1 MGIKRLYV
9 EKKPG
14 FNGEANELAKD
25 IKDYVGVTS
34 VTGVRILHRYDTDKI
49 EEGVYNQAKHTIY
62 SEPPV
67 DILYDETLQ
76 LAENEQA
83 FAVMYLPGQ
92 YDQRADSLI
101 QCLKLIDPMAEPVVQ
116 VAKVYIIEGTLT
128 GMDIEAIKN
137 HCINHVDSMEAPL
150 TKPTSLELLTTPVQ
164 PVDVVENF
172 IQMEANEIEVLWG
185 ELGLAMTVA
194 DLLHTQSYFKD
205 IEKRNP
211 TITEIRVLDTYWSDH
226 CRHTTFLTQLDEVT
240 FENDERIQP
249 IRESYKAY
257 LKDRQDLYQE
267 KEADK
272 PVCLMDLAVIAMKK
286 CRQKGMLD
294 DLEVS
299 DEINACSIYV
309 DVETET
315 GSEPWL
321 VMFKNET
328 HNHPTEIEP
337 FGGAATCLGGAIRDP
352 LSGRAYV
359 YQAMRVSGAADP
371 TVDLSETM
379 EGKLP
384 QKKIVTESAMGYS
397 SYGNQIGLATG
408 LVKEIYHPGYVAKR
422 MEIGAVIAAAPVEQ
436 VKRETS
442 RPGDFIVL
450 LGGRTGRDGCG
461 GATGSSK
468 EHTQESIETCGAEV
482 QKGNAPTERK
492 IQRLF
497 RNPEAASLIRKCND
511 FGAGGVSVAIGEL
524 ADGLI
529 IDLDLVPKK
538 YEGLDG
544 TELAISESQ
553 ERMAVVLDPKDV
565 KAFMAYAEEENLE
578 AVHVATVTEEK
589 RLVMKHQNQTIV
601 DMSREFVDSNGA
613 KAFAKVHITAPDD
626 KSYFETQEAYVQKEL
641 EEKGTL
647 HFFLDRLQGLN
658 SCSQQGLVERFDS
671 TIGAGTVFMPYG
683 GLRQKTPMDT
693 MVAKIPVLGKETTT
707 ATIMGHGY
715 NPYLMSW
722 SPYHGAVYS
731 VIESVAKIVATGGAY
746 ESVRLTFQEYFK
758 RLNDDPSR
766 WGEPMAAL
774 LGAYHIQDALSIA
787 AIGGKDSMSG
797 SFHDLDVPPTL
808 VSFAVA
814 PTSVEKLISNDIKA
828 SGHHLYA
835 IVPTTDDETYLPD
848 TDVLKRQFRW
858 VHEEIQQGHIQSAMH
873 IPYGGIAE
881 GLFKMG
887 IGNGIGVI
895 LQDSIPATS
904 LFVPHPGGFIIETDS
919 TYDGAS
925 CPGLIDLGITD
936 EKAHLVIA
944 GESIGYSV
952 LEQAYESRL
961 ESVYPTEHMTSGNVV
976 DTLYEAAKPYIA
988 QHKVAKPEVFIP
1000 VFPGTNCEYD
1010 SMVAFERAGAKATTQ
1025 VFRNLTTRALEESV
1039 EAMVHQIRK
1048 SQMIFIPGGFSA
1060 GDEPDGSGK
1069 FIATIFRNEKITEAV
1084 MELLYKR
1091 DGLMM
1096 GICNGFQALIKLGL
1110 VPYGDIRSASDDA
1123 PTLTYNHIGR
1133 HVSRMARTKI
1143 VSNASP
1149 WLSGVSLGDIHQVP
1163 LSHGEGRFV
1172 ASESQIKELIAAGQ
1186 VFSTYVNA
1194 DGFASM
1200 DIQDNPNGSMYAVE
1214 GILSPDG
1221 RVLGKM
1227 GHSERRSNHTYKN
1240 IIGETNQYLFES
1252 GVGYYR

>member
-1 MGIKRLYV
+1 MAIRRLYV

-14 FNGEANELAKD
+14 FNGEARTLERD
-25 IKDYVGVTS
+25 IVDYVGVST
-34 VTGVRILHRYDTDKI
+34 VTGVRILHRYDTDNV
-49 EEGVYNQAKHTIY
+49 EDALYERAKHTIY

-67 DILYDETLQ
+67 DIIYDETIH

-92 YDQRADSLI
+92 YDQRADSLV
-101 QCLKLIDPMAEPVVQ
+101 QCLKLIDPKADPIVQ
-116 VAKVYIIEGTLT
+116 VAKVYIIEGRLT
-128 GMDIEAIKN
+128 DEMMQAIKN
-137 HCINHVDSMEAPL
+137 HCINHVDSMETPL
-150 TKPTSLELLTTPVQ
+150 TKPTSLELVMTPIE
-164 PVDVVENF
+164 PVATVDGF
-172 IQMEANEIEVLWG
+172 IDMHERAVMQLWE

-194 DLLHTQSYFKD
+194 DLLHTQAYFRGT
-205 IEKRNP
+205 EKRNP
-211 TITEIRVLDTYWSDH
+211 TITELRVLDTYWSDH
-226 CRHTTFLTQLDEVT
+226 CRHTTFLTQLESVT
-240 FENDERIQP
+240 FEDNEQMKP
-249 IRESYKAY
+249 IKNTYDAY
-257 LKDRQDLYQE
+257 LKDRHRIYQD
-267 KEADK
+267 KETEK
-272 PVCLMDLAVIAMKK
+272 PVCLMDLAVLAMKK
-286 CRQKGMLD
+286 GRQNGWLD

-315 GSEPWL
+315 GTEPWL

-359 YQAMRVSGAADP
+359 YQAMRVTGAADP
-371 TVDLSETM
+371 TVELSETI

-422 MEIGAVIAAAPVEQ
+422 MEIGAVIAAAPVSQ

-442 RPGDFIVL
+442 RPGDYIVL

-468 EHTQESIETCGAEV
+468 EHTQDSIETCGAEV
-482 QKGNAPTERK
+482 QKGNPPTERK

-497 RNPEAASLIRKCND
+497 RNPEAAGLIRKCND

-524 ADGLI
+524 ADGLV

-538 YEGLDG
+538 YDGLDG

-565 KAFMAYAEEENLE
+565 DTFMTYVDNENLE
-578 AVHVATVTEEK
+578 AVHVATVTEDK
-589 RLVMKHQNQTIV
+589 RLIMTHQGRTIV
-601 DMSREFVDSNGA
+601 DMSRDFVDSNGA
-613 KAFAKVHITAPDD
+613 KAYAKVHIEAPK
-626 KSYFETQEAYVQKEL
+626 KSNYFEQRQEMVIREL
-641 EEKGTL
+641 EQKGFKETFKSCL
-647 HFFLDRLQGLN
+647 SSLN

-671 TIGAGTVFMPYG
+671 TIGAGSVFMPYG
-683 GLRQKTPMDT
+683 GKRQKTPMDT

-707 ATIMGHGY
+707 VTMMSYGY
-715 NPYLMSW
+715 EPYLMSW
-722 SPYHGAVYS
+722 SPYHGAIYS
-731 VIESVAKIVATGGAY
+731 VIESVAKIVATGGSY
-746 ESVRLTFQEYFK
+746 DRVRLTFQEYFK
-758 RLNDDPSR
+758 RLNEDPAR

-774 LGAYHIQDALSIA
+774 LGAYYIQDALSIA

-814 PTSVEKLISNDIKA
+814 TGSVETVIDNTLKA
-828 SGHHLYA
+828 PDHYIYTVIPSMEA
-835 IVPTTDDETYLPD
+835 TTALPNIEM
-848 TDVLKRQFRW
+848 LKTQFQW
-858 VHEEIQQGHIQSAMH
+858 IHNEIQKGHILSAMH
-873 IPYGGIAE
+873 IPYGGIGE
-881 GLFKMG
+881 GIFKMG
-887 IGNGIGVI
+887 IGNNIGTC
-895 LQDSIPATS
+895 LEDSIQEAE
-904 LFVPHPGGFIIETDS
+904 LLLPHPGGFIIET
-919 TYDGAS
+919 AS
-925 CPGLIDLGITD
+925 
-936 EKAHLVIA
+936 
-944 GESIGYSV
+944 
-952 LEQAYESRL
+952 AYETHVCEGLSYIGKTQEEAAIRVKDHVISYKEL
-961 ESVYPTEHMTSGNVV
+961 EASYESPLEIVYPTQHEVSGEVS
-976 DTLYEAAKPYIA
+976 DIRYEAPSVYQAKNR
-988 QHKVAKPEVFIP
+988 VAKPKVFIP

-1010 SMVAFERAGAKATTQ
+1010 SMTAFHRAGAVATTE
-1025 VFRNLTTRALEESV
+1025 VFRNLTTEALESSV
-1039 EAMVHQIRK
+1039 DAIVEHINA
-1048 SQMIFIPGGFSA
+1048 SQMVFIPGGFSA

-1069 FIATIFRNEKITEAV
+1069 FIATVFRHEKISEAI

-1110 VPYGDIRSASDDA
+1110 VPYGDIRPSTSHA

-1149 WLSGVSLGDIHQVP
+1149 WLSGVSLGDMHQVP
-1163 LSHGEGRFV
+1163 ISHGEGRFV
-1172 ASESQIKELIAAGQ
+1172 ASESQIKELIASGQ
-1186 VFSTYVNA
+1186 VFSTYVDA
-1194 DGFASM
+1194 KGSPSM
-1200 DIQDNPNGSMYAVE
+1200 KIEDNPNGSMYAIE

-1227 GHSERRSNHTYKN
+1227 GHSERRSAHTYKN
-1240 IIGETNQYLFES
+1240 ISGDTNQYLFES
-1252 GVGYYR
+1252 GVQYYR